1 MYRLNKYFCENSVCL
16 LLPAV
21 HVEFVYKTRKH
32 PEHNNRWLIIFQRE
46 SANPSW
52 SRECL
57 DLLIILFIYS
67 SIHPC
72 IYSYIYLFIY
82 SSTYTPIHIFIYSP
96 IHLFIY
102 SSIHLFT
109 YSPIHLFIYS
119 SIYLFIIHVFIYSLI
134 HLNLSLSEPIILFT
148 NRSIIDLLFYLSISC
163 YKAANY

>member
-16 LLPAV
+16 LLSAV

-57 DLLIILFIYS
+57 DLLIILFIFS
-67 SIHPC
+67 S
-72 IYSYIYLFIY
+72 
-82 SSTYTPIHIFIYSP
+82 

-102 SSIHLFT
+102 SSMNLFIYSSFHLFT
-109 YSPIHLFIYS
+109 YSPIHLFIF
-119 SIYLFIIHVFIYSLI
+119 LPIHLFIYSYI
-134 HLNLSLSEPIILFT
+134 HLILY
-148 NRSIIDLLFYLSISC
+148 LLFMYLSIHPFI
-163 YKAANY
+163 